1 MKKIKLLFVSI
12 IMCLSFN
19 TNSSGNAEYPGGKPL
34 LTMTYWQQCWMSVT
48 GESFGPEATLTI
60 NKIGIEYGRNF
71 AVPLVQT
78 IQEEARLRVN
88 SANTDIQSLIFSIT
102 KNQEMMAASKHK
114 IEMSTLD
121 SEMAFLENLAE
132 AEIKNKH
139 KGFFSDGNGEGDF
152 LIKNSNSYK
161 FAEIQCT
168 RSKIM
173 KSVASTESRKSNAD
187 KLSVSAKKQETKN
200 SKILSVDGFKSVL
213 QKNHFEKYC
222 SETEYEASLCE
233 EQSEFPLGDINATN
247 FLFPSGIGSMDI
259 NEDGFFQT
267 RYTYNQDEIEVS
279 KDFITNIVFA
289 NPTRKPTIAEQK
301 NTSKAEF
308 IVAYNGKYS
317 ALNLANYSFQMAH
330 EKRIAKTTNREGTP
344 LSSYDLYRYQME
356 NTLSSDAKLAVSNAK
371 KKGVD
376 FMVYSAMLV
385 ENNLEL
391 ERLMQQE
398 RIEVLLAAINAAK
411 INKSAT
417 INRLKSLK

>member
-1 MKKIKLLFVSI
+1 MKKIKLLLASI
-12 IMCLSFN
+12 IVCLSFN
-19 TNSSGNAEYPGGKPL
+19 TNSSSNVESPGVGPYISFS
-34 LTMTYWQQCWMSVT
+34 YWQQCWVSVT

-60 NKIGIEYGRNF
+60 NKIGLEYSRNF
-71 AVPLVQT
+71 AIPLVQA
-78 IQEEARLRVN
+78 INEETQLRMN
-88 SANTDIQSLIFSIT
+88 SASADNKSLIFTIVN
-102 KNQEMMAASKHK
+102 NQEMMAAAKHK
-114 IEMSTLD
+114 MEMSTLD

-139 KGFFSDGNGEGDF
+139 KGFFSDGNGEGGF
-152 LIKNSNSYK
+152 LIKDSNSYK
-161 FAEIQCT
+161 FAEVQCT

-173 KSVASTESRKSNAD
+173 KSVASTESRKSNANN
-187 KLSVSAKKQETKN
+187 LSVATKEQETKN
-200 SKILSVDGFKSVL
+200 SKILSVDGFKSLL

-222 SETEYEASLCE
+222 SESEYEAALCE
-233 EQSEFPLGDINATN
+233 EQSEFPLGDLNATN

-289 NPTRKPTIAEQK
+289 NPTRKPTISEQK

-330 EKRIAKTTNREGTP
+330 EKRIAKTTNKEGTP

-411 INKSAT
+411 INKSET